1 MMPRVPVLRSTVLI
15 EAPVQSVS
23 AALREPAV
31 VCAGAADA
39 GHRAH
44 LPPTT
49 DGLLVPGD
57 EVRFG
62 VRVLPGLRLPL
73 RTRVTSAT
81 VDVLDS
87 RLLSGPLP
95 RLRHRSVLAAT
106 AAGTLLTDE
115 IDWAAPGGRLG
126 RLFDVVA
133 LRRIVLQTLAARA
146 ERVRARAEELAER
159 SAPVVVG
166 AAVLSRGRL
175 LAAQRSYPEAVAG
188 RWELPGGR
196 VEAGE
201 SEQQAL
207 ARECREEL
215 GIDVVADGRLGP
227 DVPLPGGG
235 VLRVHVAALRA
246 PASPRAREHRAVSW
260 VDPGRLD
267 GLDWLDAD
275 RVLLPD
281 LRSYLDTD
289 RGCFR

>member
-1 MMPRVPVLRSTVLI
+1 MALVPVLRSTILI
-15 EAPVQSVS
+15 EAPVHTVS

-31 VCAGAADA
+31 LRAAAADA
-39 GHRAH
+39 GHGMS
-44 LPPTT
+44 LPHHGG
-49 DGLLVPGD
+49 GLLVAGD

-62 VRVLPGLRLPL
+62 VRALPGLRLPL
-73 RTRVTSAT
+73 RTRVSAAT
-81 VDVLDS
+81 VEVLEWQ
-87 RLLSGPLP
+87 LLAGPLP
-95 RLRHRSVLAAT
+95 RLCHRAVLSRT

-115 IDWAAPGGRLG
+115 IDWEAPGGWLG
-126 RLFDVVA
+126 RLVDVVA
-133 LRRIVLQTLAARA
+133 LRRVVLQILAARA
-146 ERVRARAEELAER
+146 ERVRVRAEELATR
-159 SAPVVVG
+159 CVPVAVG

-201 SEQQAL
+201 TEQQAL

-215 GIDVVADGRLGP
+215 GIEVVPDGRLGP

-235 VLRVHVAALRA
+235 VLRVHAAALTTHGA
-246 PASPRAREHRAVSW
+246 TPSALEHRAVSW
-260 VDPGRLD
+260 VGPDRLD

-281 LRSYLDTD
+281 LRNHLDTG
-289 RGCFR
+289 RECFR

>member
-1 MMPRVPVLRSTVLI
+1 MRDVPVLRSTILV
-15 EAPVQSVS
+15 EAPVHTVS

-31 VCAGAADA
+31 LRAAAADA
-39 GHRAH
+39 GHRTY
-44 LPPTT
+44 LPHPEG
-49 DGLLVPGD
+49 GLLVPGD

-73 RTRVTSAT
+73 RIRVSSAT
-81 VDVLDS
+81 VEVLES
-87 RLLSGPLP
+87 QLLAGPLP
-95 RLRHRSVLAAT
+95 RLHHRAVLART

-115 IDWAAPGGRLG
+115 IDWDAPGGLLG
-126 RLFDVVA
+126 QLVDVMA
-133 LRRIVLQTLAARA
+133 LRRIVLQILAARA
-146 ERVRARAEELAER
+146 ERVRVRADELATR

-175 LAAQRSYPEAVAG
+175 LVAQRAYPEGAVG

-196 VEAGE
+196 VEPGE
-201 SEQQAL
+201 TEQRAL

-215 GIDVVADGRLGP
+215 GIDVVPDGRLGP

-235 VLRVHVAALRA
+235 VLRVHVAALA
-246 PASPRAREHRAVSW
+246 VPGATPRALEHRVVSW
-260 VDPGRLD
+260 VDPDRLD

-281 LRSYLDTD
+281 LRNHLDT
-289 RGCFR
+289 RS

>member
-1 MMPRVPVLRSTVLI
+1 MAAVPVLRSTILI
-15 EAPVQSVS
+15 EAPMQSVS

-31 VCAGAADA
+31 VRAGAADA
-39 GHRAH
+39 GHRTY
-44 LPPTT
+44 LPDPGG
-49 DGLLVPGD
+49 GLLVRGD
-57 EVRFG
+57 EVQFG

-73 RTRVTSAT
+73 RARVNSAT

-87 RLLSGPLP
+87 GLLAGPLP
-95 RLRHRSVLAAT
+95 RLRHRCVLAPT

-126 RLFDVVA
+126 RVFDVVA
-133 LRRIVLQTLAARA
+133 LRSIVLQTLAARA

-159 SAPVVVG
+159 SAPVIVG

-175 LAAQRSYPEAVAG
+175 LAAQRSYPEALAG

-201 SEQQAL
+201 TEQQAL

-235 VLRVHVAALRA
+235 VLRVHVGVLAASG
-246 PASPRAREHRAVSW
+246 PPRALEHRAVSW
-260 VDPGRLD
+260 VEPDRLD

-289 RGCFR
+289 RECFR

>member
-1 MMPRVPVLRSTVLI
+1 MRSTILI
-15 EAPVQSVS
+15 EAPVHTVS

-31 VCAGAADA
+31 LRAAAADA
-39 GHRAH
+39 GHRTY
-44 LPPTT
+44 LPHPGG
-49 DGLLVPGD
+49 GLLVPGD

-73 RTRVTSAT
+73 RTRVNSAT

-87 RLLSGPLP
+87 RLLAGPLP
-95 RLRHRSVLAAT
+95 RLRHRAVLAPT

-115 IDWAAPGGRLG
+115 IDWVAPGGRLG
-126 RLFDVVA
+126 RLFDVMA

-159 SAPVVVG
+159 SAPVIVG

-201 SEQQAL
+201 TEQQAL

-215 GIDVVADGRLGP
+215 GIDVVPDGRLGP

-235 VLRVHVAALRA
+235 VLRVHVGVLAA
-246 PASPRAREHRAVSW
+246 PGASPRALEHRAVSW
-260 VDPGRLD
+260 VEPDRLD
-267 GLDWLDAD
+267 ELDWLDAD
-275 RVLLPD
+275 RVLVPE
-281 LRSYLDTD
+281 LRTYLDTD
-289 RGCFR
+289 RECFR